1 MLHIKIGVTLDIDVF
16 NGDADGICA
25 LVQLRLAK
33 PVQAKLVTGVKR
45 DIQLLKQV
53 EVQANDAVTVLD
65 ISLQKN
71 RMDLDRILQLGATV
85 FYVDHHEAGHIP
97 QHAKLKTLINTAAN
111 TCTSLLMDQ
120 YLGGKY
126 RAWAV
131 TAAFGDNLI
140 GSAERLALHLS
151 ISDIQLNQLRGLGI
165 CLNYNGCGN
174 AVSDLHFT
182 PDVLY
187 KELVGYLTPF
197 EYMAAN
203 GSSYHQLLE
212 GYAED
217 IAQAQTIKEEYCTST
232 IAVYRLPDEAWAR
245 RISGV
250 FSNELA
256 NKIPERAHAIISY
269 NAHGGYQISVRA
281 PLVNKAGADEL
292 CSMFASG
299 GGRKGAAGIN
309 HLPYEEL
316 PFFITEFEKKYP

>member
-1 MLHIKIGVTLDIDVF
+1 VQIDVF

-53 EVQANDAVTVLD
+53 AAQDNDTVTVLD

-71 RMDLDRILQLGATV
+71 CTDLVRILQQGATV
-85 FYVDHHEAGHIP
+85 FYVDHHEAGVIP
-97 QHAKLKTLINTAAN
+97 QHSGLKTLIDTASN

-120 YLGGKY
+120 YLGGQF

-140 GSAERLALHLS
+140 SSAERLALQLS
-151 ISDIQLNQLRGLGI
+151 ITAKQLNQLRGLGV
-165 CLNYNGCGN
+165 CLNYNGCGSV
-174 AVSDLHFT
+174 VSDLHFS

-187 KELVGYLTPF
+187 KELVAYESPF
-197 EYMAAN
+197 DYVAAN
-203 GSSYHQLLE
+203 NSSYRQLLE

-217 IAQAQTIKEEYCTST
+217 IAKAKTVKEEYCTPS

-245 RISGV
+245 RISSV
-250 FSNELA
+250 FANELS
-256 NKIPERAHAIISY
+256 NKMPVRAHAIISY

-292 CSMFASG
+292 CSLFATG

-309 HLPYEEL
+309 HLPYDEL
-316 PFFITEFEKKYP
+316 PLFIAEFEKKYT

>member
-1 MLHIKIGVTLDIDVF
+1 MQIDVF

-25 LVQLRLAK
+25 LIQLRLAK
-33 PVQAKLVTGVKR
+33 PVKAKLITGVKR
-45 DIQLLKQV
+45 DIQLLEQV
-53 EVQANDAVTVLD
+53 VVQAHDIVTVLD

-71 RMDLDRILQLGATV
+71 RSELHRILEQGATV
-85 FYVDHHEAGHIP
+85 FYVDHHAAGDIP
-97 QHAKLKTLINTAAN
+97 QHPRLTTLINTAAN

-140 GSAERLALHLS
+140 ESAEQYSQCLS
-151 ISDIQLNQLRGLGI
+151 LSLRQLTLLRGLGV
-165 CLNYNGCGN
+165 CLNYNGCGSS
-174 AVSDLHFT
+174 VSDLHFS

-187 KELVGYLTPF
+187 QELVAYESPF
-197 EYMAAN
+197 DYIAAN
-203 GSSYHQLLE
+203 DSSYRQLLA

-217 IAQAQTIKEEYCTST
+217 IAQAQLIKEEYCTAA
-232 IAVYRLPDEAWAR
+232 IAIYRLPDESWAR

-256 NKIPERAHAIISY
+256 NKMPGRAHAIISY

-281 PLVNKAGADEL
+281 PLVTKAGADEL
-292 CSMFASG
+292 CSLFSTG
-299 GGRKGAAGIN
+299 GGRKSAAGIN
-309 HLPYEEL
+309 HLPYDEL
-316 PFFITEFEKKYP
+316 PLFIAEFEKKYP

>member
-1 MLHIKIGVTLDIDVF
+1 VQIDVF

-25 LVQLRLAK
+25 LIQLRLAM
-33 PVQAKLVTGVKR
+33 PVQATLITGVKR
-45 DIQLLKQV
+45 DIQLLEQV
-53 EVQANDAVTVLD
+53 VVQAHDTVTVLD

-71 RMDLDRILQLGATV
+71 RSALDRILEQDASV
-85 FYVDHHEAGHIP
+85 FYVDHHESGEIP
-97 QHAKLKTLINTAAN
+97 QHARLKAIIDTSAN

-120 YLGGKY
+120 YLGGKF

-140 GSAERLALHLS
+140 DSAKRFSQCLS
-151 ISDIQLNQLRGLGI
+151 LSFSQLSQLRGLGV

-174 AVSDLHFT
+174 TVSDLHFS

-187 KELVGYLTPF
+187 QELVAYTSPF
-197 EYMAAN
+197 DYMTAN
-203 GSSYHQLLE
+203 GSSYQQLLA
-212 GYAED
+212 GYVQD
-217 IAQAQTIKEEYCTST
+217 IAKAQAIKEEYCTAV

-256 NKIPERAHAIISY
+256 NKMPGRAHAIISY

-281 PLVNKAGADEL
+281 PLDNKAGADEL
-292 CSMFASG
+292 CSLFSTG
-299 GGRKGAAGIN
+299 GGRKSAAGIN
-309 HLPYEEL
+309 HLPFDEL
-316 PFFITEFEKKYP
+316 SLFIAEFEKKYT